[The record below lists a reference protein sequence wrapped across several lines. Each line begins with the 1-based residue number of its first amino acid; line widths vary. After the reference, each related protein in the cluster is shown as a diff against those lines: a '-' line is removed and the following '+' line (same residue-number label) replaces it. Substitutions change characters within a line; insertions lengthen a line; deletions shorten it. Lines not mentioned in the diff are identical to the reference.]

1 MNIREEIE
9 KIREEGYNEANA
21 EARVCQDILLMAI
34 SESSLK
40 RNITIKGGVVMRNLS
55 QSARRATQDIDLDFI
70 RYSIS
75 DESIRAFIEKLNQ
88 VDGIA
93 ISLCAPII
101 ELNHQDY
108 SGKRILVDIVDNY
121 DYHIEGKI
129 DIGAHKDLDIE
140 QEEYCFDIC
149 FQEDGASL
157 LMNSKEQ
164 IITEKTKSLL
174 RFLTRNTRYKDV
186 FDIYYL
192 KDTTDLDK
200 LRYCITKYIF
210 EDTTLAVNDVDDII
224 SRLEMV
230 FSDMSYINEVR
241 KSRKNWIGVD
251 IEIVLREDLDFFR
264 KLK

>member
-1 MNIREEIE
+1 MNIREEID

-21 EARVCQDILLMAI
+21 EARLCQDILLKAI

-40 RNITIKGGVVMRNLS
+40 RNVTIKGGVVMRNLS
-55 QSARRATQDIDLDFI
+55 KSARRATQDIDLDFI

-75 DESIRAFIEKLNQ
+75 DESIRAFIGKLNQ
-88 VDGIA
+88 VDDLKI
-93 ISLCAPII
+93 ILSKPIK

-108 SGKRILVDIVDNY
+108 SGKRIFVDIVDEY
-121 DYHIEGKI
+121 DYVIEGKI
-129 DIGAHKDLDIE
+129 DIGVHKDLDVE

-157 LMNSKEQ
+157 LMNPKEQ

-192 KDTTDLDK
+192 KDTVDSEK
-200 LRYCITKYIF
+200 LQYCISKYIY
-210 EDTTLAVNDVDDII
+210 EDDTLSVNNIDDII

-230 FSDMSYINEVR
+230 FSDKLYIREVNR
-241 KSRKNWIGVD
+241 SRKNWIGVD
-251 IEIVLREDLDFFR
+251 VEKVLNEDLEFF
-264 KLK
+264 KGLK